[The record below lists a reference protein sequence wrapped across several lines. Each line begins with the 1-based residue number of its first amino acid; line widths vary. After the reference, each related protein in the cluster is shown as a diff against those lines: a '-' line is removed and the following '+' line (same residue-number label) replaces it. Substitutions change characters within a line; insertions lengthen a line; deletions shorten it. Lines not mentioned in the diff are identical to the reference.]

1 MIYELFLL
9 HYGSNSNVKIY
20 FATSKHEHLKWI
32 VKRPRDFT
40 WKLKFMALFR
50 RLEYFCHA
58 RGIPPCALIK
68 AWETKNL

>member
-9 HYGSNSNVKIY
+9 HYGSSSNIKIY

-40 WKLKFMALFR
+40 WKLKFMALFQ

-58 RGIPPCALIK
+58 RGISPWCTHK
-68 AWETKNL
+68 SMGN